1 MENDNI
7 KFKII
12 KTLILFSLL
21 FLTFLIPFLS
31 MQNFSPAYDEIT
43 HLPSGFSYLKTGEL
57 KLNPEHPPL
66 IKMLAA
72 TPLLFLNLKFDF
84 NDPNLA
90 GSKTDEWQFGRDLL
104 FNNGTDRVIF
114 WGRIPVMLLS
124 VLLGWYVFKWGKEL
138 FGYRAGVIGLF
149 IYALMPNI
157 IAHAQFVTMDL
168 GVTAFS
174 FIAMY
179 HLWKFIV
186 PVPRLSVVET
196 KSKMNGLGATRH
208 LIFAGL
214 FLGLALGSKF
224 SAVLLMPIS
233 LILLAIYIQK
243 NYSRSNWL
251 AKISALL
258 KIIMPMWG
266 LAFLVIWGLY
276 LFPKDLL
283 FYWHGMGTVYAN
295 KNPNHFYYL
304 NGDFGRSGW
313 WYYFLWAFIIKT
325 PVPFL
330 AVLGWA
336 LFRYKKLTLGFLNSA
351 FIFLPVILFLWIT
364 SWKAH
369 NIGIRYILP
378 IYPFLILFVSGY
390 ISKILNFQFTTT
402 VRSRAVA
409 FMVIFNKF
417 LTVNFKTIL
426 ILVLGGWYL
435 LIPIT
440 IYPDYLPYFNEFVG
454 GSSSGYKFLD
464 DSNIEWGHDLKRLK
478 AYQNKYPELKVFL
491 WVEKDAGRSYG
502 IKNILPLDFKGDWLS
517 PKGRYAVS
525 THVLIR
531 TWLASQVYDNE
542 ILNWMDNYK
551 PIDRIGQSFLVY
563 EFK

>member
-1 MENDNI
+1 MQNDNV

-12 KTLILFSLL
+12 KTSILASLL
-21 FLTFLIPFLS
+21 LLVFLIPFLS
-31 MQNFSPAYDEIT
+31 TQNFSPAYDEIT

-66 IKMLAA
+66 VKMLAA
-72 TPLLFLNLKFDF
+72 APLLFLNLKFDPVRT
-84 NDPNLA
+84 NGSQGDPTSNGTSPNASNLD
-90 GSKTDEWQFGRDLL
+90 GPKTDEWQFGRDFL
-104 FNNGTDRVIF
+104 FNNGVDRVIF
-114 WGRIPVMLLS
+114 WGRIPIILLS

-138 FGYRAGVIGLF
+138 FSYKAGIIGLF

-179 HLWKFIV
+179 HLWKFTHQPTRKNVI
-186 PVPRLSVVET
+186 LS
-196 KSKMNGLGATRH
+196 GLT
-208 LIFAGL
+208 
-214 FLGLALGSKF
+214 LGLALGSKF
-224 SAVLLMPIS
+224 SAVLLLPIS

-243 NYSRSNWL
+243 NCLRSNWL

-369 NIGIRYILP
+369 NIGVRYILP
-378 IYPFLILFVSGY
+378 VYPFLILFVGGWLSRIVNQELGIMKKGFKALIHNSY
-390 ISKILNFQFTTT
+390 FVILLFLFSWYT
-402 VRSRAVA
+402 VFS
-409 FMVIFNKF
+409 
-417 LTVNFKTIL
+417 LTV
-426 ILVLGGWYL
+426 
-435 LIPIT
+435 
-440 IYPDYLPYFNEFVG
+440 YPDYLAYFNELVG
-454 GSSSGYKFLD
+454 GSNNGYKHLD
-464 DSNIEWGHDLKRLK
+464 DSNIEWGHDFKRLK
-478 AYQNKYPELKVFL
+478 KYQDKYPELKVFL
-491 WVEKDAGRSYG
+491 WVEKDADRSYG
-502 IKNILPLDFKGDWLS
+502 IKNILPLDFKGDWLE

-531 TWLASQVYDNE
+531 TRLASQVYGNE

-551 PIDRIGQSFLVY
+551 PVDRIGQSFFIY
-563 EFK
+563 EFP